1 MDGTRGRHLKQ
12 LFRWDRHAAAI
23 AMHGD
28 GGTTYRVNT
37 AEPGA
42 VNESLRD
49 AIKSRADQHNE
60 NVRPHRIE
68 EGTQVWLYLDRVK
81 EGYARKLAHMWHGPF
96 RVTELIG
103 NHAARLET
111 AGSGYRIFP
120 IVHLSKLKPVRTF
133 PDRPKVVLNIEDD
146 DRVDFD
152 EERLP
157 DDSWDT
163 PLDEDEFQVERIA
176 DVRQGDAPVHR
187 EFQVY
192 WKGYDQPTWVD
203 EADLNCAALLYE
215 YERGRT
221 SRNRFNVMQSHE
233 EGVNVE

>member
-12 LFRWDRHAAAI
+12 LFRWDRHVAVT

-28 GGTTYRVNT
+28 GGITYRDNT
-37 AEPGA
+37 AEPGKQSTR
-42 VNESLRD
+42 VYVMRSSPGPNSTM
-49 AIKSRADQHNE
+49 KT
-60 NVRPHRIE
+60 IE

-120 IVHLSKLKPVRTF
+120 IVHLSKLKPV
-133 PDRPKVVLNIEDD
+133 VLKAEDD
-146 DRVDFD
+146 DRVDFH
-152 EERLP
+152 EELLP

-163 PLDEDEFQVERIA
+163 PLDEDEFEVERIA
-176 DVRQGDAPVHR
+176 DLRSGRRTRYGRVHR

-215 YERGRT
+215 YERGRP